1 MKFILND
8 APRLDILKERR
19 KHCVCKYCGHQ
30 LEIRQIVFSEL
41 DDARTELFCPECQ
54 KLDYGVEKVIY
65 DNARYYID
73 ENKFNMFPDL
83 DDNQMSRRM
92 TVAKTAEIMT
102 WICNHTGILTDTG
115 FTIPVDE
122 VDAVPSGELDLSA
135 QEVDAIDD
143 AAIVIPDVSK
153 AQEAGN
159 GDE

>member
-19 KHCVCKYCGHQ
+19 KHCVCKYCGHE

-54 KLDYGVEKVIY
+54 KLDYGVEKIIY
-65 DNARYYID
+65 DNACYYIE
-73 ENKFNMFPDL
+73 ENKLNMFPDL
-83 DDNQMSRRM
+83 DDNQTSRRM

-102 WICNHTGILTDTG
+102 WICTHTGILDDAG
-115 FTIPVDE
+115 FSVPVDE
-122 VDAVPSGELDLSA
+122 AAAVPSGELDLSA
-135 QEVDAIDD
+135 SEVDAINES
-143 AAIVIPDVSK
+143 AVALPK
-153 AQEAGN
+153 EAEVKD